1 MFECETGA
9 SEGGED
15 LLLGV
20 VRVSQFVRLTGVA
33 EGAFPAGCR
42 RDGMKVGDQDSSA
55 RAGDSSGFFG
65 EGGKGPIGNRPQDGI
80 LPYIESSRAEKKW
93 IVVVLVKGR
102 WGPLLSRVLRVF
114 QSEARRN
121 RLPRGPR

>member
-80 LPYIESSRAEKKW
+80 LPYIRNCQGAEDDVGDASRKW
-93 IVVVLVKGR
+93 
-102 WGPLLSRVLRVF
+102 
-114 QSEARRN
+114 ERR
-121 RLPRGPR
+121 RGCSD